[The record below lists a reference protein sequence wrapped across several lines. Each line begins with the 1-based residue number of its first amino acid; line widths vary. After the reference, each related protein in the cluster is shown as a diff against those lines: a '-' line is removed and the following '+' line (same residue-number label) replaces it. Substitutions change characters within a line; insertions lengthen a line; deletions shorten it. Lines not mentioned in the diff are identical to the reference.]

1 MPTETIAYVCLAGIA
16 ALLIALFQYIYKSK
30 LSASLKYSLFAVR
43 AITFF
48 VIGLL
53 LINPKFES
61 LTLYNE
67 KPNLVLAVD
76 NSESVKFLTQTKNAL
91 EALNK
96 LKADPKLKERFN
108 IESYTFG
115 KELNLNDSITF
126 SEGQSNIEKSLQ
138 GIGEIYKGSVSPI
151 ILLSDGN
158 QTLGVDYS
166 NRASKIKQPIYPII
180 LGDSTLYADLSI
192 KQLNVNRFAFLK
204 NRFPVEAILNYTGN
218 ETVNSE
224 FRIKSGNQILFKRAV
239 QFGPYKTS
247 EIISTDLLATKVGVK
262 SFKAELVPMNQ
273 EKNKINNTKNFG
285 VEIIDQKTNIAIISE
300 RLHPDLGVL
309 KKAIESNEQRTV
321 SIITPTDYISKNE
334 EFQLIILYQP
344 NRAFNT
350 VIEQIKK
357 QKSNVFF
364 ITGNTTDW
372 VFLNQI
378 QDNFKQAV
386 TNQTESYQASLNRN
400 YGNFIVENIKFNELP
415 PLTSEF
421 GDFGINVP
429 HDIILYKTINGINTE
444 LIMLATFETE
454 NTKRAILNGE
464 DIWRWRAQSY
474 LENKSFEN
482 FDIFINKLIQ
492 YLSSTKRR
500 NRLQIDYQSFYNGN
514 EDIVVSAQFFNKSY
528 EFDGN
533 SALIL
538 DLKPE
543 AENGERRQF
552 PLLVSNGNY
561 RVDLTGLV
569 PGRYS
574 FTVKHSTE
582 SIAASGVF
590 EVLDYN
596 VEQQFLNADISK
608 LKRLAELS
616 EGSTFFS
623 NNIDRLINNLLA
635 DSRYSIVQKSTKNIV
650 PLIEVKYLLGLI
662 ALSLFLEWFVR
673 KYHGLI

>member
-91 EALNK
+91 DALNK

>member
-1 MPTETIAYVCLAGIA
+1 MQTETIAYVCLAGIT

-30 LSASLKYSLFAVR
+30 LRAPLKYSLFAAR
-43 AITFF
+43 AITLF

-61 LTLYNE
+61 LTLFNE
-67 KPNLVLAVD
+67 KPNLVLAID
-76 NSESVKFLTQTKNAL
+76 NSQSIKYLNQTKNAID
-91 EALNK
+91 ALDK
-96 LKADPKLKERFN
+96 LKSNPKLNERFN
-108 IESYTFG
+108 IETYTFG
-115 KELNLNDSITF
+115 KELNLIDSITF

-138 GIGEIYKGSVSPI
+138 RIGEIYKGSVTPI
-151 ILLSDGN
+151 LLLSDGN
-158 QTLGVDYS
+158 QTLGIDYS

-204 NRFPVEAILNYTGN
+204 NRFPVEAILNYTGK

-224 FRIKSGNQILFKRAV
+224 FRIKSGDQILFKRAV
-239 QFGPYKTS
+239 QFSPSKS
-247 EIISTDLLATKVGVK
+247 SVIISTDLSATKVGVK

-273 EKNKINNTKNFG
+273 EKNKNNNTKNFG
-285 VEIIDQKTNIAIISE
+285 IEIIDQKTNIAIISE

-321 SIITPTDYISKNE
+321 SIVTPKDYITRGE
-334 EFQLIILYQP
+334 DFQLIILYQP

-350 VIEQIKK
+350 AIEQINK
-357 QKSNVFF
+357 QKNNVFF
-364 ITGNTTDW
+364 ITGDTTDW
-372 VFLNQI
+372 VYLNQI

-400 YGNFIVENIKFNELP
+400 YGNFIVEDINFSNLP
-415 PLTSEF
+415 PLKSEF
-421 GDFGINVP
+421 GEFGINRP
-429 HDIILYKTINGINTE
+429 HDILLYKTINGINTE

-482 FDIFINKLIQ
+482 FDNFINKLIQ

-514 EDIVVSAQFFNKSY
+514 EDIVISAQFFNKSY

-538 DLKPE
+538 DLKPQ
-543 AENGERRQF
+543 AENSEVRQF
-552 PLLVSNGNY
+552 PLLVTNGNY
-561 RVDLTGLV
+561 RADLTGLK
-569 PGRYS
+569 PGKYN
-574 FTVKHSTE
+574 FTVRHSTE

-596 VEQQFLNADISK
+596 VEKQFLNADLSK
-608 LKRLAELS
+608 LKRLGELS
-616 EGSTFFS
+616 AGNTYFT
-623 NNIDRLINNLLA
+623 NNIDGLINNLLG

-650 PLIEVKYLLGLI
+650 PLIDIKFLLGLI